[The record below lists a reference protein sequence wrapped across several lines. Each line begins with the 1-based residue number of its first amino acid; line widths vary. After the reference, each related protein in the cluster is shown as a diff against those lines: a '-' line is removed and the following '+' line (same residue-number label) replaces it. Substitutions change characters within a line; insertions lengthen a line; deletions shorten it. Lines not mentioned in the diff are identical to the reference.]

1 MRRPGEPPV
10 RGLKVVGALLGA
22 TALGS
27 TGWQHFRKPGLGIGI
42 LVGIALGWIAAWWAT
57 QELFGRD

>member
-10 RGLKVVGALLGA
+10 RALKAVGALLGA

-27 TGWQHFRKPGLGIGI
+27 TGWQHYHKPGMFAGIALG
-42 LVGIALGWIAAWWAT
+42 LALGWIAAWWAIRAI
-57 QELFGRD
+57 FGGD